1 MRGKTGG
8 ATTVM
13 GMLFARGAGLLALLF
28 CVTTGSESWAA
39 PKPPA
44 TQAEMSEP
52 AALPENGS
60 PAEAAPPA
68 QAVSRER
75 PGMLGDMQAE
85 MYVLRARLNEMLSA
99 LPNLPSIGPFVLKRV
114 TKRYE
119 PKHVWALASYQ
130 AVIFGAALFG
140 EALFRRLFRRMLRR
154 LPTLDAQSDF
164 GKLGALLVRALVQL
178 LNIAVFGL
186 VATLLFFFV
195 YEGHEAA
202 RLAFWAV
209 FLFIIL
215 LRASAVVLRLI
226 LAPDTPTLRLPAL
239 DDRSARRLY
248 WNFLFLVGLSA
259 GSVLIS
265 TFLHHI
271 GLAPE
276 LLLAEGQLLLILGVI
291 ALTGVIWVQRSA
303 IALLVG
309 IPRADD
315 AGRTKGLAALLAA
328 NWHIFAVCY
337 VVAMGIFATVH
348 RLLTEEM
355 QGSRVLLTL
364 GVVIVLP
371 LIDGLLRMTVRQFF
385 GSRGEVRGEE
395 SDLRQDR
402 GDPHDP
408 GAEANMAPAAT
419 TKPPLRKGTDASGY
433 GEVILRNG
441 RILLGVVAVI
451 VLSQVWNVSL
461 EAMASRGLGTRIAE
475 SLFDIVITLI
485 LASAGWGILKTT
497 INRQLPH
504 ETVDALAMADGEV
517 SGTGLSRLE
526 TLLPL
531 LRKFVFV
538 AMIVVVAMIVIS
550 SLGINIGPLLAGAGV
565 VGIAVGFG
573 AQTLVR
579 DILSGI
585 FFLVDDA
592 FRIGEYIDVGEGK
605 GTVERMSIRA
615 LMLRHHLGQ
624 INTIP
629 FGVIRRV
636 TNYSRDWAIMKLELR
651 VPFDTDLEK
660 VRKIVKQVG
669 KEMLADPEYG
679 PNFIQPLK
687 SQGVHRMD
695 DSSFIVRVK
704 FMAKPGEQ
712 FLLRREV
719 FRRVQEAF
727 HQSGMKFAPRRV
739 IVDTPATPGAGAAAA
754 LAAEIEAKAE
764 SNKPHGEKA

>member
-1 MRGKTGG
+1 
-8 ATTVM
+8 M
-13 GMLFARGAGLLALLF
+13 GMIFARTAGLLAILF
-28 CVTTGSESWAA
+28 CVTAGCSESWAA
-39 PKPPA
+39 STPPA
-44 TQAEMSEP
+44 TQAESSDP
-52 AALPENGS
+52 AVLPENRS
-60 PAEAAPPA
+60 PEEAAAPA

-75 PGMLGDMQAE
+75 PDMLGVMQAE
-85 MYVLRARLNEMLSA
+85 MHVLRARLNEMLSA
-99 LPNLPSIGPFVLKRV
+99 RPNLPSIGPFILKRI
-114 TKRYE
+114 TKQYGPE
-119 PKHVWALASYQ
+119 HVLAIATYQ
-130 AVIFGAALFG
+130 VVIFGAALLG
-140 EALFRRLFRRMLRR
+140 EALFRRLFGPMLRR
-154 LPTLDAQSDF
+154 LPTLDARSDF
-164 GKLGALLVRALVQL
+164 GKVGVLLVRALVQL

-186 VATLLFFFV
+186 GATLVFFFV

-209 FLFIIL
+209 FSFIIL
-215 LRASAVVLRLI
+215 LRVSAVALHLI
-226 LAPDTPTLRLPAL
+226 LAPDTPTLRLPPL

-248 WNFLFLVGLSA
+248 WNFLILVGLSV
-259 GSVLIS
+259 GSMLIS
-265 TFLHHI
+265 TFLHNI

-276 LLLAEGQLLLILGVI
+276 LSLAGGQLLLILNVI
-291 ALTGVIWVQRSA
+291 ALTGVIWGQRSA

-309 IPRADD
+309 IRRAED
-315 AGRTKGLAALLAA
+315 AGRTKGLAALLVA
-328 NWHIFAVCY
+328 NWHIFAICY
-337 VVAMGIFATVH
+337 VFAMGIFATVH
-348 RLLTEEM
+348 RLLTGEM
-355 QGSRVLLTL
+355 QGSRVLPTL
-364 GVVIVLP
+364 GTLIVFP

-385 GSRGEVRGEE
+385 GSREEARGEE
-395 SDLRQDR
+395 SELRQHG

-408 GAEANMAPAAT
+408 DAKANMAPATAT
-419 TKPPLRKGTDASGY
+419 KTPLRKETDSSGY
-433 GEVILRNG
+433 GEVILRKG

-485 LASAGWGILKTT
+485 LASAGWGIIRTA

-504 ETVDALAMADGEV
+504 ETLDALAMADGDV
-517 SGTGLSRLE
+517 LGTGLSRQE

-531 LRKFVFV
+531 LRKFLFV
-538 AMIVVVAMIVIS
+538 AMIIVVTMIVIS

-592 FRIGEYIDVGEGK
+592 FRTGEYIDVGEGK

-624 INTIP
+624 LNTIP

-651 VPFDTDLEK
+651 VPYDTDLEK

-669 KEMLADPEYG
+669 REMLADPEYG

-727 HQSGMKFAPRRV
+727 QESGIKFALPRV
-739 IVDTPATPGAGAAAA
+739 IVDAPATLTAAAAAGAAA
-754 LAAEIEAKAE
+754 EIEGEAKKQQTALSE
-764 SNKPHGEKA
+764 

>member
-1 MRGKTGG
+1 
-8 ATTVM
+8 M

-75 PGMLGDMQAE
+75 PGMLGTMQAE

-140 EALFRRLFRRMLRR
+140 EALFRRLFRRMLGR

-303 IALLVG
+303 ITLLVG
-309 IPRADD
+309 IPRAEDS
-315 AGRTKGLAALLAA
+315 GRTKGLAALLAA

-355 QGSRVLLTL
+355 QGSRILPTL
-364 GVVIVLP
+364 GVADRLAPDRWIVAH
-371 LIDGLLRMTVRQFF
+371 DG
-385 GSRGEVRGEE
+385 
-395 SDLRQDR
+395 
-402 GDPHDP
+402 
-408 GAEANMAPAAT
+408 AA
-419 TKPPLRKGTDASGY
+419 
-433 GEVILRNG
+433 
-441 RILLGVVAVI
+441 
-451 VLSQVWNVSL
+451 VL
-461 EAMASRGLGTRIAE
+461 
-475 SLFDIVITLI
+475 
-485 LASAGWGILKTT
+485 
-497 INRQLPH
+497 
-504 ETVDALAMADGEV
+504 
-517 SGTGLSRLE
+517 
-526 TLLPL
+526 
-531 LRKFVFV
+531 
-538 AMIVVVAMIVIS
+538 
-550 SLGINIGPLLAGAGV
+550 
-565 VGIAVGFG
+565 
-573 AQTLVR
+573 
-579 DILSGI
+579 
-585 FFLVDDA
+585 
-592 FRIGEYIDVGEGK
+592 
-605 GTVERMSIRA
+605 
-615 LMLRHHLGQ
+615 
-624 INTIP
+624 
-629 FGVIRRV
+629 RV
-636 TNYSRDWAIMKLELR
+636 TGGSARR
-651 VPFDTDLEK
+651 G
-660 VRKIVKQVG
+660 VR
-669 KEMLADPEYG
+669 LA
-679 PNFIQPLK
+679 
-687 SQGVHRMD
+687 
-695 DSSFIVRVK
+695 
-704 FMAKPGEQ
+704 PG
-712 FLLRREV
+712 
-719 FRRVQEAF
+719 
-727 HQSGMKFAPRRV
+727 
-739 IVDTPATPGAGAAAA
+739 
-754 LAAEIEAKAE
+754 
-764 SNKPHGEKA
+764 